1 MTAASGLVHFMI
13 SHRFL
18 PFAFRLCVA
27 SLLRTAA
34 VAVAAEELPAHTVT
48 KPAASLPAGRM
59 HSVIF
64 AALDSDHDGVVSA
77 AELAN
82 APTALHALD
91 LDGDGT
97 LTVTELRHFE
107 RNRPTAAAPTAPHR
121 GPRAGNISPGFLLAF
136 ALDANHDGT
145 IQPMEI
151 ANAASSLGTLDLDGD
166 GQITMRELRP
176 ASALAQSAQ

>member
-1 MTAASGLVHFMI
+1 MI
-13 SHRFL
+13 THRL
-18 PFAFRLCVA
+18 LQLTFRFCLA

-34 VAVAAEELPAHTVT
+34 VAVAAESLPDHAAAA
-48 KPAASLPAGRM
+48 PAAFPAGRM

-64 AALDSDHDGVVSA
+64 AALDSNHDGVISA

-82 APTALHALD
+82 APTAMRALD
-91 LDGDGT
+91 LDGDAT
-97 LTVTELRHFE
+97 LTVQELRHFE
-107 RNRPTAAAPTAPHR
+107 RNRPVAAAPTT
-121 GPRAGNISPGFLLAF
+121 PRREPRTGTVSPGFLLAF
-136 ALDANHDGT
+136 ALDANHDGI

-151 ANAASSLGTLDLDGD
+151 ANAATSLGALDLDGD

>member
-1 MTAASGLVHFMI
+1 MAAVNGLAHVMI

-18 PFAFRLCVA
+18 SLALRLGFA

-34 VAVAAEELPAHTVT
+34 IAIAAEDLPAHTVT
-48 KPAASLPAGRM
+48 APAPLPAGRL

-64 AALDSDHDGVVSA
+64 AALDSDHDGVISA

-97 LTVTELRHFE
+97 LTVDELRHFE
-107 RNRPTAAAPTAPHR
+107 RNRPNTTAATPASR
-121 GPRAGNISPGFLLAF
+121 REPRAGNVSPGFLLAF
-136 ALDANHDGT
+136 TLDANHDGV

-151 ANAASSLGTLDLDGD
+151 ANASASLAALDLDGD
-166 GQITMRELRP
+166 GQITIRELRP
-176 ASALAQSAQ
+176 ATALAQSAQ